1 MAYLLYIETATSNCS
16 VTISENNKPLY
27 TLEKNEG
34 FTHAENLHLFIKEVI
49 KKAGIEINALNAVV
63 VSEGPGSY
71 TGLRIGHSTA
81 KGICFALN
89 IPLIAVNTL
98 LVMANEALSKITK
111 ENVLLCPMLDARR
124 MEVYTAIYDAEL
136 KAIVL
141 PNAKI
146 ISADTIS
153 EFHKNKI
160 IYFFGDGMPKCKE
173 LLETN
178 TLAKFIEG
186 IVPSSTHMVNLGYAK
201 FENKQFEDVAY
212 FEPNYLKEFYTKAQQ

>member
-34 FTHAENLHLFIKEVI
+34 FTHAENLHLFIQELL
-49 KKAGIEINALNAVV
+49 KKAGIKINELNAVV

-71 TGLRIGHSTA
+71 TGLRIGISAA
-81 KGICFALN
+81 KGICYALN
-89 IPLIAVNTL
+89 IPLISVNTL
-98 LVMANEALSKITK
+98 LIMANQLRNKITE
-111 ENVLLCPMLDARR
+111 ENILLCPMLDARR